1 MRVMVTINGRVSVH
15 EILEFE
21 PQEDG
26 SILMTTQEGCVDL
39 VVTNMNEHRM
49 EAVMNELLK
58 LGYSNISEYDTIY
71 DEVFECDDE
80 DDDEMELFSA
90 VCPACDNSFEFE
102 MTPQAA
108 ALGVIICPHCGEEL
122 EFDMCETGGDFL
134 HLVSADEE
142 DERPAE
148 DALSYETTC
157 PQCHMAIEVTQKDV
171 DAGSIICPICKAN
184 LLFDA
189 IDAENGTL
197 GDYDDDDEEEDD

>member
-1 MRVMVTINGRVSVH
+1 MRVMVTINGKVSVH

-26 SILMTTQEGCVDL
+26 SILMTTAADCVDL
-39 VVTNMNEHRM
+39 VVTHMNEARM

-58 LGYSNISEYDTIY
+58 LGYSNISEYETVY
-71 DEVFECDDE
+71 DEVSECEDE
-80 DDDEMELFSA
+80 DDDMELFSA
-90 VCPACDNSFEFE
+90 VCPVCNNSFEFE

-122 EFDMCETGGDFL
+122 EFDMCETGSDFL
-134 HLVSADEE
+134 HLVSADE

-148 DALSYETTC
+148 NALAYETTC
-157 PQCHMAIEVTQKDV
+157 PQCHMSIDVTQKDV
-171 DAGSIICPICKAN
+171 DAGSIVCPICKAS
-184 LLFDA
+184 LMFDA